1 MEREFKST
9 AILSDENVS
18 ELQLFIERI
27 ERLLPISV
35 SHL

>member
-27 ERLLPISV
+27 QRL
-35 SHL
+35 